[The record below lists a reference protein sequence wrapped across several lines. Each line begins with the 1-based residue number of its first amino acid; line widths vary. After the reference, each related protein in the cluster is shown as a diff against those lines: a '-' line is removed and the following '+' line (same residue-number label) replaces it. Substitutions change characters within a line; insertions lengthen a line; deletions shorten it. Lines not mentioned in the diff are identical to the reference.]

1 MLELF
6 YLEDY
11 NVNIRK
17 QLTVFLSVLFAGLV
31 IASVNFSGC
40 AASKP
45 KELTTEQ
52 KKALQDSLFNEHK
65 KQLRLW
71 NSLAYEPFRQRDY
84 EQAKK
89 YYRRIAEADTSGI
102 YSNTVYR
109 NLGTCY
115 IQLGEPDSAEWAYK
129 LGIERNPDDPYSHK
143 LLAYIY
149 RIQGR
154 TDEAI
159 REYQTLI
166 SLEPDSVG
174 YYRHLG
180 ELYVRN
186 DEIDKAIES
195 YQKAVQLDPSE
206 KDTQQILNNLLSQ
219 TNNLDAL
226 IAQRESMVESFP
238 EDMNF
243 RVDLARSYFD
253 IGEFRK
259 AIDQLKVIL
268 EKDSENIFT
277 LEMLGES
284 YKQMDRFR
292 EALDIYRDILSLR
305 PDDKKNRCNLAM
317 TYMELG
323 EYATARSE
331 VLKVLRT
338 DPDYGLAFLTYGMI
352 YERSAN
358 RCVDAGDG
366 KVTFDDKLVYKMAY
380 DQYAKAKNDPEWRS
394 DAERRMN
401 YLEGQI
407 PTTGDYFMNKN
418 VTMPR
423 KPCYSW
429 IQ

>member
-1 MLELF
+1 
-6 YLEDY
+6 
-11 NVNIRK
+11 VNICK
-17 QLTVFLSVLFAGLV
+17 QLTVFLCVLSAG
-31 IASVNFSGC
+31 IAIATVNFSGC

-45 KELTTEQ
+45 KELTPEQ

-84 EQAKK
+84 AQAKK
-89 YYRRIAEADTSGI
+89 YYRRIAEVDTSGI
-102 YSNTVYR
+102 YSSTVYR

-115 IQLGEPDSAEWAYK
+115 IQLNEPDSAEWAYK

-159 REYQTLI
+159 AQYQTLI
-166 SLEPDSVG
+166 NLEPDSVG
-174 YYRHLG
+174 HYKYLG

-186 DEIDKAIES
+186 GEIDNAVS
-195 YQKAVQLDPSE
+195 AYQKAVLLDPSE

-219 TNNLDAL
+219 TNNVDAL
-226 IAQRESMVESFP
+226 IAQRESMVERFP

-243 RVDLARSYFD
+243 RTDLAKSYFD
-253 IGEFRK
+253 IGAFNK
-259 AIDQLKVIL
+259 AVDQLKVIL
-268 EKDSENIFT
+268 EKDSDNIIA

-284 YKQMDRFR
+284 YKQLDRFR
-292 EALDIYRDILSLR
+292 EALGIYRKILSIH

-317 TYMELG
+317 THLELG
-323 EYATARSE
+323 EYSTARSE
-331 VLKVLRT
+331 VRRVLRI
-338 DPDYGLAFLTYGMI
+338 DPDYGLAFLAYGMI
-352 YERSAN
+352 YEHSAN
-358 RCVDAGDG
+358 RCVDSGDG
-366 KVTFDDKLVYKMAY
+366 KITFDDKLVYKMAY
-380 DQYAKAKNDPEWRS
+380 DQYARAKSDPEWKS

-423 KPCYSW
+423 KACYDW